1 MGYLVELH
9 TTKSSAIKT
18 LIEIL
23 QSLFNEVN
31 FVFLPNTVDKD
42 GNKKAGGLMIKEI
55 NKFRTLLV
63 YTKLEADMF
72 ESFKFNSDKEYIN
85 IGINLSYLSKCLKC
99 MANYDS
105 LMMAIDKDE
114 PDCLI
119 LSLENAKD
127 KKVIKLN
134 LMDLQFKPFKVES
147 VPASYM
153 CTMVSNDFHKYC
165 KDLSLVSDKMEIKC
179 NGNKL
184 SLAGKGEIGEIDYDI
199 LPSENGLTIVRDDEE
214 EEDIIVQGIFEL
226 KYLTIFTK
234 CSSFS
239 NLFTI
244 FLKNNVPLILQ
255 YNVDGLGEIKF
266 VLGQSKAN
274 ENYDLY

>member
-1 MGYLVELH
+1 MGYLVELR

-31 FVFLPNTVDKD
+31 FVFIPDTIDKN
-42 GNKKAGGLMIKEI
+42 GEKKKGGLMIKEV

-63 YTKLEADMF
+63 YAKLESDLF
-72 ESFKFNSDKEYIN
+72 EYFKYNSDKELIN
-85 IGINLSYLSKCLKC
+85 IGVNLSYLSKCLKC

-105 LMMAIDKDE
+105 LTMAIDEDE
-114 PDCLI
+114 QHSLI

-134 LMDLQFKPFKVES
+134 LMDLEFEPFTVES
-147 VPASYM
+147 IEASYM
-153 CTMVSNDFHKYC
+153 CNMPSIDFHKYC
-165 KDLSLVSDKMEIKC
+165 KDLSLVSEKMEIKC
-179 NGNKL
+179 TSKKVRL
-184 SLAGKGEIGEIDYDI
+184 SGKGVIGEIDYEV
-199 LPSENGLTIVRDDEE
+199 LPSENGLSIIKNASLQTDKL
-214 EEDIIVQGIFEL
+214 IVQGLFEL
-226 KYLTIFTK
+226 RYLTIFTK

-239 NLFTI
+239 NMFTLFLT
-244 FLKNNVPLILQ
+244 NDVPLILQ

-266 VLGQSKAN
+266 VLSQSKQ
-274 ENYDLY
+274 EDTYE

>member
-1 MGYLVELH
+1 MGYLVELR

-31 FVFLPNTVDKD
+31 FVFIPDIVDKKT
-42 GNKKAGGLMIKEI
+42 GEKKKGGLMIKEV

-63 YTKLEADMF
+63 YAKLESDLF
-72 ESFKFNSDKEYIN
+72 EYFNYNSDKELIN

-105 LMMAIDKDE
+105 LTMAIDEDE
-114 PDCLI
+114 QHSLI

-134 LMDLQFKPFKVES
+134 LMDLQFEPFNVES
-147 VPASYM
+147 IEASYM
-153 CTMVSNDFHKYC
+153 CNMVSTDFHKYC

-179 NGNKL
+179 TSKKVRL
-184 SLAGKGEIGEIDYDI
+184 SGKGVIGEIDYEV
-199 LPSENGLTIVRDDEE
+199 LPSENGLSITKNADLKDDKL
-214 EEDIIVQGIFEL
+214 IVQGLFEL

-239 NLFTI
+239 NMFTLFLT
-244 FLKNNVPLILQ
+244 NDVPLILQ

-266 VLGQSKAN
+266 VLSQSKQEDN
-274 ENYDLY
+274 FE

>member
-9 TTKSSAIKT
+9 TTKSSTIKT

-23 QSLFNEVN
+23 QSLYIELN

-42 GNKKAGGLMIKEI
+42 GNKKTGGLMIKEI

-85 IGINLSYLSKCLKC
+85 IGVNLSYLSKCLKC

-105 LMMAIDKDE
+105 LMMAIDENDQ
-114 PDCLI
+114 DNLI
-119 LSLENAKD
+119 LSLENAND

-134 LMDLQFKPFKVES
+134 LMDLKFKQFKVDT

-153 CTMVSNDFHKYC
+153 CSMASSDFHKYC
-165 KDLSLVSDKMEIKC
+165 KDLLLVSDKMEIKC

-184 SLAGKGEIGEIDYDI
+184 SLSGKGEVGEIDYEI
-199 LPSENGLTIVRDDEE
+199 LPSENGLSIIRDEE
-214 EEDIIVQGIFEL
+214 EQEDVIVQGIYDL

-239 NLFTI
+239 NLFTLY
-244 FLKNNVPLILQ
+244 LKNDVALILQ

-266 VLGQSKAN
+266 VLAQSKKKEN
-274 ENYDLY
+274 ENL

>member
-1 MGYLVELH
+1 MGYLVELK
-9 TTKSSAIKT
+9 TTKSAAIKT
-18 LIEIL
+18 LIEIM

-31 FVFLPNTVDKD
+31 FVFLPNTVDEN
-42 GNKKAGGLMIKEI
+42 GNKKSGGLMIKEI

-72 ESFKFNSDKEYIN
+72 ESFKYNSKKEYIN
-85 IGINLSYLSKCLKC
+85 IGINLGYLSKCLKC

-105 LMMAIDKDE
+105 LMLAIDEDE
-114 PDCLI
+114 EYSLI

-134 LMDLQFKPFKVES
+134 LMDLEFKPFNVEA

-153 CTMVSNDFHKYC
+153 CKMISSNFHKYC

-179 NGNKL
+179 NGKKL
-184 SLAGKGEIGEIDYDI
+184 SLSGKGEIGEIDYEV
-199 LPSENGLTIVRDDEE
+199 LPSENGLTIVRDEEE
-214 EEDIIVQGIFEL
+214 EEDIIVQGLFEL

-244 FLKNNVPLILQ
+244 FLKNNFPLILQ

-266 VLGQSKAN
+266 VLSQSKAQ
-274 ENYDLY
+274 ESYDLY

>member
-1 MGYLVELH
+1 MGYLVELR
-9 TTKSSAIKT
+9 TTKSAAIKT

-31 FVFLPNTVDKD
+31 FVFLPDVTTET
-42 GNKKAGGLMIKEI
+42 GEKKKGGLMIKEL

-63 YTKLEADMF
+63 YAKLESDLF
-72 ESFKFNSDKEYIN
+72 EYFNYKSTNDFIN

-105 LMMAIDKDE
+105 LTMAIDEDE
-114 PDCLI
+114 QHSLI

-134 LMDLQFKPFKVES
+134 LMDLEYKPFNVEAID
-147 VPASYM
+147 ASYM
-153 CTMVSNDFHKYC
+153 CNMISTDFHKYC

-179 NGNKL
+179 NGKKICL
-184 SLAGKGEIGEIDYDI
+184 SGKGEIGEIDYEV
-199 LPSENGLTIVRDDEE
+199 LPSDNGLTIIRDDK
-214 EEDIIVQGIFEL
+214 EDENIIVQGLFEL
-226 KYLTIFTK
+226 KYLITFTK

-244 FLKNNVPLILQ
+244 YLKNDFPLILQ

-266 VLGQSKAN
+266 VLSQSKQ
-274 ENYDLY
+274 EETYD

>member
-1 MGYLVELH
+1 MGYIVELR
-9 TTKSSAIKT
+9 TTKSSVIKQ
-18 LIEIL
+18 LIENL

-31 FVFLPNTVDKD
+31 FVFLPNSEDD
-42 GNKKAGGLMIKEI
+42 EGNKKTGGLMIKEV

-72 ESFKFNSDKEYIN
+72 ESYKYNSDKEYIN

-105 LMMAIDKDE
+105 LTMAIDEDE
-114 PDCLI
+114 QDCLI

-134 LMDLQFKPFKVES
+134 LMDLQFKPFNVEA

-153 CTMVSNDFHKYC
+153 CNMISTDFHKYC

-184 SLAGKGEIGEIDYDI
+184 CLSGKGEIGDIDYEI
-199 LPSENGLTIVRDDEE
+199 LPSENGLTIVRDEEE
-214 EEDIIVQGIFEL
+214 EEDIIVQGMFEL

-244 FLKNNVPLILQ
+244 FLKNDNPLILQ

-266 VLGQSKAN
+266 VLSQSKSQD
-274 ENYDLY
+274 NYDLY